1 MLRMEKSTAIY
12 SSLGFFMIAL
22 LALANVYKEPLL
34 PKYDFDHI
42 FVYRSFLYK
51 NTTT

>member
-1 MLRMEKSTAIY
+1 MEKSGVIY
-12 SSLGFFMIAL
+12 SLLSAFVVAL
-22 LALANVYKEPLL
+22 LVVANVYKEPLL